1 MSRLKRNEERREA
14 ILAISLI
21 AIILVTIL
29 VIAGIGL
36 IIAYRV
42 PPKSFVF
49 EVIVGCVILLGIIV
63 ASVLAVWGVTK
74 IFMEIVDRSN
84 K

>member
-1 MSRLKRNEERREA
+1 MRTKRNEERRET

-21 AIILVTIL
+21 FLILITIMIIVAI
-29 VIAGIGL
+29 GM

-42 PPKSFVF
+42 PHQTFVR
-49 EVIVGCVILLGIIV
+49 EVIIGTVILLGIIV

-74 IFMEIVDRSN
+74 IFVEIVDRSQR
-84 K
+84 

>member
-1 MSRLKRNEERREA
+1 MSRLKRNEERRET

-42 PPKSFVF
+42 PPKSFTF
-49 EVIVGCVILLGIIV
+49 EVIVGIVILLGIIV

-74 IFMEIVDRSN
+74 IFCEIVDRSN

>member
-1 MSRLKRNEERREA
+1 MSRIKRNEERRET

-21 AIILVTIL
+21 FLILITIMVIVAI
-29 VIAGIGL
+29 GM

-42 PPKSFVF
+42 PHQSFVR
-49 EVIVGCVILLGIIV
+49 EVVIGMVILLGMIV
-63 ASVLAVWGVTK
+63 ASVLAVCGVVK
-74 IFMEIVDRSN
+74 IFCEIVDRSQ